1 MLLTQH
7 RLTTW
12 QTWQAL
18 PSKQRRGLQCKA
30 AAMLTSSAKGGT
42 TGALISATKYPS
54 ARVFQ
59 DGDIFEIGYRLS
71 LTV

>member
-1 MLLTQH
+1 
-7 RLTTW
+7 
-12 QTWQAL
+12 
-18 PSKQRRGLQCKA
+18 
-30 AAMLTSSAKGGT
+30 MLTSSAKGGT